1 MSEQLADKIIL
12 DGVEMALYSNP
23 LEQYWTGRKKPDF
36 LVTPECRRGYVATWE
51 ILDEEL
57 FLKDIT
63 GLLKPSF
70 MHLRFR
76 LTPCTLKRL
85 FPASKRKP
93 VKAVWFTG
101 RLRIPDGK
109 MTRFD
114 DHDYDSRFERDII
127 ITIDE
132 GSVIR
137 RVILDNA
144 EHALIEDSK

>member
-1 MSEQLADKIIL
+1 MAEQLPDKIIL

-23 LEQYWTGRKKPDF
+23 LEQYWTVRKKPDF
-36 LVTPECRRGYVATWE
+36 LITPECRRGYVATWE
-51 ILDEEL
+51 IRDEEL

-63 GLLKPSF
+63 GLLKPSI
-70 MHLRFR
+70 MRLRFR

-85 FPASKRKP
+85 FRNSKRKP
-93 VKAVWFTG
+93 VKAMWFTG

-127 ITIDE
+127 ITIDK
-132 GSVIR
+132 GLVTR
-137 RVILDNA
+137 KVILDNV
-144 EHALIEDSK
+144 EHALIENSK